1 MEAGCQP
8 VSEEQDETSI
18 DAWTESEMIPG
29 DVFRSM
35 EDLRI
40 SGELAESCATD
51 QATSGEGITSELAEN
66 VTEQAT
72 SDKELRTSSELTEG
86 SAVDQGSGHDVR
98 ITSQSLVE
106 KCSTTPHTYSIIF
119 DNLDF
124 FMHTHHQSTLHSNK
138 SIHWIHHIAVQ
149 DRVPIYHLANDKP
162 IGNLLD
168 YDLNLSLP
176 SQNEQMQMRRE
187 FIVFTSRI
195 LSSYLSVFKPF
206 SNVVVRHI
214 PHQYSA
220 EMAQHSTDYPLGLL
234 FKDENKSADLAE
246 VLHHFQNT
254 YVPKRPDGISTI
266 LVGGD
271 RLSEANSRNLQ
282 WAYANGLN
290 TEERLDGME
299 FMFEDW
305 HAIRMLFQIHYKVFF
320 SEKSAKDH
328 GTLCANMTKLRCSN
342 AKQGP
347 KAAYNAYK
355 HFVITDT
362 TALLLTAAMEH
373 FGLKDIEEIP
383 ESFVPED
390 IASGST
396 DTRRTWLHAKSAEV
410 VDKYILLGDAVEA
423 MTGLGEADVTSTQAT
438 QYPCRAPGCQQV
450 YTYPKS
456 RDNHELKKHNL
467 HVSPETLP
475 GTSLNKDHKQE
486 HTLARLSFSFLLWD
500 MLDAVKEGDGER
512 LMRLYKVALLFYKA
526 HAHSHYAYSTLLL
539 TLQVNACLTPRMSHS
554 VTWNRFWSTRGGNGG
569 NIPLDLHLE
578 HLNNFLKS
586 FLKGQ
591 GPNLSEAS
599 ASRVSKAIGV
609 LKEIMDKVD
618 SELGV

>member
-1 MEAGCQP
+1 M
-8 VSEEQDETSI
+8 
-18 DAWTESEMIPG
+18 W
-29 DVFRSM
+29 
-35 EDLRI
+35 
-40 SGELAESCATD
+40 
-51 QATSGEGITSELAEN
+51 
-66 VTEQAT
+66 
-72 SDKELRTSSELTEG
+72 
-86 SAVDQGSGHDVR
+86 
-98 ITSQSLVE
+98 
-106 KCSTTPHTYSIIF
+106 
-119 DNLDF
+119 
-124 FMHTHHQSTLHSNK
+124 
-138 SIHWIHHIAVQ
+138 
-149 DRVPIYHLANDKP
+149 
-162 IGNLLD
+162 
-168 YDLNLSLP
+168 
-176 SQNEQMQMRRE
+176 
-187 FIVFTSRI
+187 
-195 LSSYLSVFKPF
+195 
-206 SNVVVRHI
+206 
-214 PHQYSA
+214 
-220 EMAQHSTDYPLGLL
+220 
-234 FKDENKSADLAE
+234 
-246 VLHHFQNT
+246 
-254 YVPKRPDGISTI
+254 
-266 LVGGD
+266 
-271 RLSEANSRNLQ
+271 
-282 WAYANGLN
+282 
-290 TEERLDGME
+290 
-299 FMFEDW
+299 
-305 HAIRMLFQIHYKVFF
+305 
-320 SEKSAKDH
+320 
-328 GTLCANMTKLRCSN
+328 CSN

-347 KAAYNAYK
+347 KSAYNAYK

-383 ESFVPED
+383 ELFVPED

-410 VDKYILLGDAVEA
+410 VDKYILLGDVVEA

-450 YTYPKS
+450 YTYPKY

-591 GPNLSEAS
+591 GPNLSEES

-618 SELGV
+618 TELGVKKPSGIHRAEQQTQDILTLINVFREGQLLSKIPGREFRAFPEV